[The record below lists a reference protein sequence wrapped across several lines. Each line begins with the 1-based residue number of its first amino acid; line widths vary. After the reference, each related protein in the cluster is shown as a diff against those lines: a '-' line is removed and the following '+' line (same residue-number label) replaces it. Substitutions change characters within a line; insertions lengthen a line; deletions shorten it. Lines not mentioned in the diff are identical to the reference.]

1 MKVELN
7 LEKERTK
14 LDMSDLL
21 PFYAVYL
28 FSGKKI
34 IAHTC
39 MLLTEISSFSQCHAI
54 YFYRNS
60 ARRTFWKR

>member
-21 PFYAVYL
+21 PFYAVCL
-28 FSGKKI
+28 FSGKKNHCSHMY
-34 IAHTC
+34 AVD
-39 MLLTEISSFSQCHAI
+39 
-54 YFYRNS
+54 RN
-60 ARRTFWKR
+60 F